1 MNSRRISFWRWLAL
15 LLTLLLVPAVCVMA
29 AFASQLQ
36 ITSPYFS
43 LSFGPPRIQGEPP
56 LVVLTGGPNF
66 PPVVN
71 AEPPTGGPPPNT
83 GGPQQPPGND
93 PANPAGSSCL
103 LGLLC
108 LSADAGVGSTSIL
121 NVDLGKD
128 ATSTVASVL
137 NLGQGSTQCLLGVL
151 CISTVTA
158 ASQAAQSTASA
169 GCQGVACVDVDAGVG
184 GDSGDVALQVGA
196 ELPVVG
202 TQLNVDA
209 NVGGQGVQV
218 GGDVNLLGDDSSQ
231 DNDND
236 EGLNINLLNAVE
248 VGVGG
253 GTGGVSIGL
262 NLPGLFP

>member
-43 LSFGPPRIQGEPP
+43 LSFGPPRVQGEPP
-56 LVVLTGGPNF
+56 LIVLTGGPNF

-83 GGPQQPPGND
+83 GGPQQPPGNN

-108 LSADAGVGSTSIL
+108 LSVDAGVGSTSIL

-137 NLGQGSTQCLLGVL
+137 NLGQGSNQCLLGIL
-151 CISTVTA
+151 CISTAV
-158 ASQAAQSTASA
+158 SQAAQSTASA

-184 GDSGDVALQVGA
+184 GDSGDVALQIGA

-202 TQLNVDA
+202 TQLNVDP
-209 NVGGQGVQV
+209 NVGSQGVQV
-218 GGDVNLLGDDSSQ
+218 ESEVDLLGDDSSQ
-231 DNDND
+231 NNDSD
-236 EGLNINLLNAVE
+236 QGLNINLLNAVE
-248 VGVGG
+248 IGVGG

-262 NLPGLFP
+262 GLPGLFP

>member
-43 LSFGPPRIQGEPP
+43 LSFGPPRVQGEPP
-56 LVVLTGGPNF
+56 LIVLTGGPNF

-71 AEPPTGGPPPNT
+71 AEPPTGGPPNT
-83 GGPQQPPGND
+83 GGSQQPPGNN

-108 LSADAGVGSTSIL
+108 LSVDAGVGSTPIL
-121 NVDLGKD
+121 NLDLGKD

-137 NLGQGSTQCLLGVL
+137 NLGQGSNQCLLGIL
-151 CISTVTA
+151 CISTATA
-158 ASQAAQSTASA
+158 VSQAAQSTASA

-184 GDSGDVALQVGA
+184 GEGGDVALQVGA

-209 NVGGQGVQV
+209 NVGSQGVQV
-218 GGDVNLLGDDSSQ
+218 GADDSSEN
-231 DNDND
+231 NDND
-236 EGLNINLLNAVE
+236 QGLNINLLNAVE

>member
-1 MNSRRISFWRWLAL
+1 
-15 LLTLLLVPAVCVMA
+15 MA

-43 LSFGPPRIQGEPP
+43 LSFGPPRVQGEPP

-71 AEPPTGGPPPNT
+71 VAPPTGGPPPNT

-108 LSADAGVGSTSIL
+108 LSVDAGLGSTPVL

-128 ATSTVASVL
+128 ATTATGSGL
-137 NLGQGSTQCLLGVL
+137 NLGQGNSQCLLGVL
-151 CISTVTA
+151 CLSAGVQLTATA
-158 ASQAAQSTASA
+158 AQAAQSTASA

-184 GDSGDVALQVGA
+184 GDSGDAVLQIGA

-209 NVGGQGVQV
+209 NVGSQGVQV
-218 GGDVNLLGDDSSQ
+218 ESEVDLLGDDSSQ
-231 DNDND
+231 NNDSD
-236 EGLNINLLNAVE
+236 QGLNINLLNAVE
-248 VGVGG
+248 IGVGG

-262 NLPGLFP
+262 GLPGLFP